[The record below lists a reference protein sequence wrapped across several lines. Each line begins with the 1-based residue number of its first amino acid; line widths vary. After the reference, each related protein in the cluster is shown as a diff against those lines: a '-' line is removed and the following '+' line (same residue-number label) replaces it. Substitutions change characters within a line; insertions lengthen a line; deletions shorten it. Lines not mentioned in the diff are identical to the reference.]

1 MRRSDC
7 AAVTRRAIGFTAFLL
22 VFTAFRP
29 FSLRLRG
36 GTTRT
41 TEPMRAT
48 ETRFANRNQRRRDVE
63 MTFERPSPRPDPTVE
78 NPVLKLGKVQERPR
92 SNRSRR
98 PWKTDADSGHKQATS
113 ELLVNKPP
121 KRNPVRSTDV
131 FVSFRF
137 DPVLPGFPVCLFFFL
152 FAVPALRTA
161 QVFLVALAF
170 NKVYLG
176 VRFCT

>member
-1 MRRSDC
+1 
-7 AAVTRRAIGFTAFLL
+7 
-22 VFTAFRP
+22 
-29 FSLRLRG
+29 
-36 GTTRT
+36 
-41 TEPMRAT
+41 MRAT

-137 DPVLPGFPVCLFFFL
+137 DPVLPGFPVCLFVFL
-152 FAVPALRTA
+152 FAVPALRTT